1 MFLAW
6 LEPLELMMVPLL
18 SYMAVHQQFTDYVV
32 PWRLLVE
39 EEIQKIEF
47 ERETGL

>member
-1 MFLAW
+1 MR
-6 LEPLELMMVPLL
+6 PLL
-18 SYMAVHQQFTDYVV
+18 SYIAVHQEFTDYAV
-32 PWRLLVE
+32 PVRLLAE